1 MSHLLFCLCACLFIY
16 STNVLADVPT
26 LASGTR
32 HSALAAPKPAPAA
45 RFFPIT
51 PSTHMRPAV
60 RGPRAIHRSSA
71 AAPEKPAKPA
81 TSAVMTE
88 EQARQILSIYQ
99 VQN

>member
-1 MSHLLFCLCACLFIY
+1 MSRLLCLCACLFVY
-16 STNVLADVPT
+16 SVDVLADVPT
-26 LASGTR
+26 PASGTR

-51 PSTHMRPAV
+51 PSAHMRPAM
-60 RGPRAIHRSSA
+60 RSPRAIHRNPA

-81 TSAVMTE
+81 AGAVMTE